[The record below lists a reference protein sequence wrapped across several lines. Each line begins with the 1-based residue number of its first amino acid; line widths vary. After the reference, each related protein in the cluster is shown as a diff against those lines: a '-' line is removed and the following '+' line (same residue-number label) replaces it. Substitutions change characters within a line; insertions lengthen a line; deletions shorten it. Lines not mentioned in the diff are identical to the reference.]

1 MKKVHIKDVLKS
13 LNHILFG
20 DILTN
25 SELIRYDLNSDRKF
39 DWEDWIAMVKLW
51 IRNLEVDQIIGTEG
65 DFFKRYFQQQIRKV
79 RIREN
84 NGIEEGTTYTYTHK
98 IQESEF
104 LDIQTELDKFIK
116 TEIGPRVLNN
126 SNKPITIKGINRKYK
141 KKLESFGFILD

>member
-51 IRNLEVDQIIGTEG
+51 MRNLEVDQIIGTEG

-104 LDIQTELDKFIK
+104 LDIQTELNKFLK
-116 TEIGPRVLNN
+116 TEIYSKLLNN
-126 SNKPITIKGINRKYK
+126 SNKPTTIKGINRKYK